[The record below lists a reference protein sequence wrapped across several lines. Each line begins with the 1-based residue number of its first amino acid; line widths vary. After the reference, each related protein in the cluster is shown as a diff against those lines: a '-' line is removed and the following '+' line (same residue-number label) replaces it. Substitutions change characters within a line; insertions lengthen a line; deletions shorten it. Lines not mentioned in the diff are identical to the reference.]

1 MEFKANCGIWGTMFG
16 VPCVVADN
24 FLKLATGEQIKVLL
38 YLLRAS
44 GRTVTTEEIASNTGV
59 TAQQAEEAVLF
70 WQQVNV
76 LSSDNTI
83 NVPQSIMTAPAPQ
96 QTNTVSVEET
106 LLVKTS
112 PEPRRRE
119 NLRPTEITDIMNDS
133 PDIAELFKAA
143 ESTLGHINNTMQN
156 SLIWMMNYLGLKA
169 EVILVLL
176 VYCEE
181 IEKTNVAYIEKI
193 AVSWAEKGINAFDVA
208 QEEVERLKSSN
219 DYIGVIMKMFEMKRR
234 PTTKQLEIIEKWR
247 STGYARDLIHYAY
260 EKTIENT
267 GKLSFE
273 YADKVLTSWNDN
285 GFRSSDDVK
294 RAESDYR
301 KRKKSGSDTTGT
313 FDADKYSFLI
323 NNF

>member
-1 MEFKANCGIWGTMFG
+1 MEYKANSGIWGTMFG

-24 FLKLATGEQIKVLL
+24 FLKLATGQQLKVLL
-38 YLLRAS
+38 YLLRCS
-44 GRTVTTEEIASNTGV
+44 GRHCSDEEISLNTGV
-59 TAQQAEEAVLF
+59 SQQEAADAVLF

-76 LSSDNTI
+76 LTPQRTTAEKVPELSMAAPVSKPAETVPEHSAPKPELPKRQDLPPSEIADVMKNSSDI
-83 NVPQSIMTAPAPQ
+83 S
-96 QTNTVSVEET
+96 
-106 LLVKTS
+106 
-112 PEPRRRE
+112 
-119 NLRPTEITDIMNDS
+119 
-133 PDIAELFKAA
+133 ELFKVA
-143 ESTLGHINNTMQN
+143 ESALGKLSHTQQN

-193 AVSWAEKGINAFDVA
+193 AVSWAEKGINTFDVA

-273 YADKVLTSWNDN
+273 YVDKVLTSWNDS
-285 GFRSSDDVK
+285 GFCSSDDVK